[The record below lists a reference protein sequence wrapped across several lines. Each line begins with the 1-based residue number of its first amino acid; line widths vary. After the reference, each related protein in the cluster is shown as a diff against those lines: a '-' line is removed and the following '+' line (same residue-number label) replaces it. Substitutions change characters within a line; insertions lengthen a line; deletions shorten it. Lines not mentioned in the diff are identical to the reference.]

1 MTTAAGTVKPPPT
14 VWATLVRNWSPVL
27 LPSAAMGGLRASGLW
42 HDTLELPVMLE
53 GVLAERAGVDGAVA
67 ALRDRGV
74 RRIVVTGNGA
84 AWYVGHALYLAALH
98 GEPGPEVI
106 ALPGGLVAQGRFRF
120 REGDRLLAISSSG
133 EFRDVVEAIE
143 GGAPRPVVAITATAD
158 SSVGRLADAA
168 VVQRVLHQRGIT
180 HTQAL
185 GGALLLG
192 LSIWAELTGDDSL
205 RRAVEDGP
213 RAARAAIEATESWL
227 PSLAGIAVPPAAI
240 AFGGGPAWA
249 SALEAALLLKE
260 VARIPCEGSETR
272 EGATSS
278 MFGLRPGDLVV
289 SIPTRGDDAIEE
301 AERLCA
307 AAGGVVV
314 RCPGAGD
321 ADPRLALLT
330 ALPSTVAL
338 AGVLAATAGR
348 DIDKPEWA
356 AAYYTTAR
364 GAADPASA

>member
-1 MTTAAGTVKPPPT
+1 MG
-14 VWATLVRNWSPVL
+14 LVE
-27 LPSAAMGGLRASGLW
+27 SGLW
-42 HDTLELPVMLE
+42 LDTLEMPEML
-53 GVLAERAGVDGAVA
+53 AGVVERRHGMAAAVE
-67 ALRDRGV
+67 ALREPGV
-74 RRIVVTGNGA
+74 RRIVATGNGA
-84 AWYVGHALYLAALH
+84 AWYVGHALYLAALT

-106 ALPGGLVAQGRFRF
+106 AVPGGLVAKGRFRF

-133 EFRDVVEAIE
+133 EFRDVIEAIE
-143 GGAPRPVVAITATAD
+143 HGAPRPVIAITAHAA
-158 SSVGRLADAA
+158 SSVGRLADH
-168 VVQRVLHQRGIT
+168 VVLQDVLHQRGIT

-192 LSIWAELTGDDSL
+192 LSIWAELTDDDCL
-205 RRAVEDGP
+205 RRGVDDAP
-213 RAARAAIEATESWL
+213 AACAAAIDAATAWFPTL
-227 PSLAGIAVPPAAI
+227 DGIVVPPSAI

-289 SIPTRGDDAIEE
+289 SIPSRDDDAISE

-314 RCPGAGD
+314 RCPGAEH
-321 ADPRLALLT
+321 ADPRLALIT
-330 ALPSTVAL
+330 ALPSTVGL
-338 AGVLAATAGR
+338 AGVLATMAGL
-348 DIDKPEWA
+348 DIDEPDWA
-356 AAYYTTAR
+356 SAYYRTAR
-364 GAADPASA
+364 GGDQPA